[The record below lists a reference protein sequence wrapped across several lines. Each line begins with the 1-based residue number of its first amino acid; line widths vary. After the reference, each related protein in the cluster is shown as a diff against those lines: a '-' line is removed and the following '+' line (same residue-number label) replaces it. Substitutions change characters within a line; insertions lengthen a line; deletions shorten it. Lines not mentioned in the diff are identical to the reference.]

1 LRRKKR
7 KVEDMAFETIKYNE
21 CLGESIEVRKLAER
35 TTGATKEIA
44 SMTPH
49 IQRDAAEAVGA
60 IRLGMSEVA
69 RGKNLV
75 EQIGAALDSFMK
87 NARQITLAYAQVAE
101 ANNTQSSEINTL
113 AAQIESVS
121 QTIEHAATGSE
132 QIAFA
137 VEDLSR
143 LTERLQNLVR
153 QLRTDRLIIANP
165 APEHKYGKH
174 RREQLASQE

>member
-1 LRRKKR
+1 
-7 KVEDMAFETIKYNE
+7 
-21 CLGESIEVRKLAER
+21 
-35 TTGATKEIA
+35 
-44 SMTPH
+44 
-49 IQRDAAEAVGA
+49 
-60 IRLGMSEVA
+60 
-69 RGKNLV
+69 
-75 EQIGAALDSFMK
+75 MK
-87 NARQITLAYAQVAE
+87 NARQTALAYAQVAE

-153 QLRTDRLIIANP
+153 QFRTDRLIIANP
-165 APEHKYGKH
+165 SPEPKYGKH